1 MGIHWREVL
10 LMSRSIKGSKACGY
24 DYWSRRP
31 YSGHGHGRK
40 IKDICHGMERAQE
53 RELLAKEKS
62 HALDNHFGFFCDFF
76 PQDEFC

>member
-1 MGIHWREVL
+1 
-10 LMSRSIKGSKACGY
+10 MSRSIKGRKACGY

-53 RELLAKEKS
+53 RKEIFELLEQGDPYYMMMES
-62 HALDNHFGFFCDFF
+62 
-76 PQDEFC
+76 